1 MAKILIMKKLRL
13 VASKYF
19 TFVKRESHQTKEM
32 VITFK
37 HLLHKQLGGKH
48 DPSEKEIQEALEQLK
63 DLGKITALLPLVAL
77 PGSVLTI
84 PLLVKIGKKYNI
96 DILPNMDDKK

>member
-1 MAKILIMKKLRL
+1 MYVKK
-13 VASKYF
+13 
-19 TFVKRESHQTKEM
+19 ESEQTKDM

-37 HLLHKQLGGKH
+37 HLLEKQLGGNKN
-48 DPSEKEIQEALEQLK
+48 PSEQEIHDAIEQLK

-84 PLLVKIGKKYNI
+84 PILIKIGQKYDI
-96 DILPNMDDKK
+96 DILPSSIREDNKKVD